1 MGCSTSSATNME
13 GTKSPLVAVDKALIQ
28 KSWAQFTSSGSLAD
42 IGTPMFVK
50 LFTDYPDVKTI
61 FSFMKEGGGSIES
74 EAVREHVEGVMGV
87 VGTAV
92 EAIDNLEGL
101 VPTVRSLGAKHYTY
115 GAQTAHL
122 GPVGECLLHAM
133 EKQLKDNFDS
143 ATKTAWIKLYGVI
156 SVAFQEGLEEER
168 RKQG

>member
-1 MGCSTSSATNME
+1 MGCSTSRTTNME
-13 GTKSPLVAVDKALIQ
+13 GTKNPLSSVDKTLIK
-28 KSWAQFTSSGSLAD
+28 KSWTEFTNTGSLAD

-74 EAVREHVEGVMGV
+74 EAVRNHAEGVMGV

-92 EAIDNLEGL
+92 EAIDNLDGL

-115 GAQTAHL
+115 GAQAAHL
-122 GPVGECLLHAM
+122 GPVGECLLYAM
-133 EKQLKDNFDS
+133 EKELNEKFTLE
-143 ATKTAWIKLYGVI
+143 TKAAWLKLYSTI
-156 SVAFQEGLEEER
+156 SVAFQEGLEEEG